1 MASRRKRNIIPLNV
15 VQKRGR
21 KHRISKEFVNIT
33 VRSAVATPQ
42 STHTSSGP
50 TIHETGEGCSQDPM
64 PEYLADQLEDQ
75 TRMLHEP
82 DSSQSQHTKRQ
93 LKQSEK
99 WRESIHSAFK
109 AVIEGESMKSD
120 ETCSN
125 CGAPANVRCHQ
136 CGPYVFFCSDCG
148 VSFHSRWNYHHYPEL
163 WKE

>member
-15 VQKRGR
+15 VQKRGQ

-33 VRSAVATPQ
+33 VHSAVAAPQ
-42 STHTSSGP
+42 SPHTLSGP
-50 TIHETGEGCSQDPM
+50 ANHETGEGCIQDPM

-75 TRMLHEP
+75 TKMPHEP

-109 AVIEGESMKSD
+109 AIIEGESMKSD
-120 ETCSN
+120 ETCSRV
-125 CGAPANVRCHQ
+125 GLGITGQRQ
-136 CGPYVFFCSDCG
+136 
-148 VSFHSRWNYHHYPEL
+148 
-163 WKE
+163 

>member
-1 MASRRKRNIIPLNV
+1 MLSK
-15 VQKRGR
+15 KRGR

-33 VRSAVATPQ
+33 VHSAVAAPQ
-42 STHTSSGP
+42 SPHTSSGP
-50 TIHETGEGCSQDPM
+50 ANHETGEGCIQDSM

-125 CGAPANVRCHQ
+125 CGAPAKVRCHQ
-136 CGPYVFFCSDCG
+136 CGSCFFFFCSDCG
-148 VSFHSRWNYHHYPEL
+148 VSFHSRLEL
-163 WKE
+163 SSLP

>member
-21 KHRISKEFVNIT
+21 KHRISKEFVIIT

-42 STHTSSGP
+42 STHTSSGS

-109 AVIEGESMKSD
+109 AVIEGESMKSN

-125 CGAPANVRCHQ
+125 CGAPSKCALSSVWAIC
-136 CGPYVFFCSDCG
+136 FFF
-148 VSFHSRWNYHHYPEL
+148 VV
-163 WKE
+163 